1 MAKVNPMSRVW
12 KVSRDAAR
20 PVPALRLALL
30 IIFAAV
36 SAQAQLGDILKKVGI
51 DKQETG
57 LSDQKIAS
65 GLKEALRVG
74 TDNTVKSTGQED
86 GYFGNP
92 AIKILM
98 PDDLRTLEKGLRAVG
113 YGDDV
118 DDFILSMN
126 RAAERA
132 APQAKDIFW
141 DAILEMSF
149 EDARRIWSGKETAA
163 TDYFQEK
170 TSGRLTEAFRPL
182 VADAMNEVGVTRR
195 YKELV
200 EQAERIPFLRFK
212 SLDIDEYVVGKALD
226 GLFHVLGE
234 EERKIRHEPAA
245 RVTQLLKDVF
255 GE

>member
-1 MAKVNPMSRVW
+1 M
-12 KVSRDAAR
+12 
-20 PVPALRLALL
+20 PVPALVLAFVVIL
-30 IIFAAV
+30 AAV
-36 SAQAQLGDILKKVGI
+36 PAHAQIGDILKKIGVE
-51 DKQETG
+51 KETE
-57 LSDQKIAS
+57 LTDQKITS

-74 TDNTVKSTGQED
+74 TDNTVKSTGRED
-86 GYFGNP
+86 GYFGNQ

-98 PDDLRTLEKGLRAVG
+98 PEDLRTLEKGLRAVG
-113 YGDDV
+113 YDDQV

-149 EDARRIWSGKETAA
+149 DDARRIWSGNETAA
-163 TDYFQEK
+163 TDYFKEK
-170 TSGRLTEAFRPL
+170 TSDRLTEAFRPI
-182 VADAMNEVGVTRR
+182 VADAMNEVGVTQQ

-200 EQAERIPFLRFK
+200 GRAERIPFLRFE
-212 SLDIDEYVVGKALD
+212 SLDVDEYVVGKALD

-234 EERKIRHEPAA
+234 EERKIRREPAA

-255 GE
+255 GD